1 MQDFSIDDQKYMARA
16 LNLARQ
22 GEGSTSPNP
31 MVGAVVVKNGE
42 IIGEGFHHKYGGPHA
57 EVYALQAAG
66 GAAAGADIYVN
77 LEPCSHYGKTP
88 PCAQK
93 LIDSGIKRAVIAMID
108 PNPEVAGRG
117 IKMLREAG
125 IKVEVGLLEEKA
137 QRLNESFLKYIQSDY
152 PFVYLKKAQTLDGY
166 IASSTGDSKW
176 ITNSRARLEG
186 HRLRHRVD
194 AIMVGIG
201 TVLADNPSLT
211 ARLEAKNGID
221 PLRIIL
227 DPMLDIPMDARVI
240 NQKSRADTLI
250 ICAENFPPARAVEAL
265 EKKEILAQKEKVQ
278 VMSFKT
284 GADNY
289 FRLKDLLQTLHDHK
303 ISSILVEGGAR
314 LSHTF
319 LKEKLV
325 DKFYY
330 FIAPKIYGGSDGI
343 AAFWGSGPKMM
354 ADAVELKIIEQ
365 KNLGDNLLFIAE
377 KMHDQKE
384 N

>member
-1 MQDFSIDDQKYMARA
+1 MQNFSIDDQKYMARA
-16 LNLARQ
+16 LNLARR

-31 MVGAVVVKNGE
+31 MVGAVVVKDGE
-42 IIGEGFHHKYGGPHA
+42 IIGEGYHKQYGGPHA
-57 EVYALQAAG
+57 EVFALQAAG
-66 GAAAGADIYVN
+66 EKAAGADMYVT

-93 LIDSGIKRAVIAMID
+93 VIDSGIKRAVIAMVD

-117 IKMLREAG
+117 IEMLREAG
-125 IKVEVGLLEEKA
+125 IEVEVGLFKKEAEE
-137 QRLNESFLKYIQSDY
+137 LNESFLKYIQSDY

-176 ITNSRARLEG
+176 ITNSSARLEG
-186 HRLRHRVD
+186 HKLRHRVD

-211 ARLEAKNGID
+211 ARPEEKEGID
-221 PLRIIL
+221 PLRVIL
-227 DPMLDIPMDARVI
+227 DPLLDMPLTAKII
-240 NQKSRADTLI
+240 NQKSEADTLI
-250 ICAENFPPARAVEAL
+250 ICSEEFPAERSESFFK
-265 EKKEILAQKEKVQ
+265 KKEELIQRKKVQ
-278 VMSFKT
+278 LMSLKT
-284 GADNY
+284 DADYY
-289 FRLKDLLQTLHDHK
+289 FDLKKVLKTLHQQN
-303 ISSILVEGGAR
+303 ISSVLVEGGAR

-319 LKEKLV
+319 LKEDLV

-343 AAFWGSGPKMM
+343 ASFCGSGPELMSE
-354 ADAVELKIIEQ
+354 AVELKIIEQ
-365 KNLGDNLLFIAE
+365 KKLGDNLLLIAE
-377 KMHDQKE
+377 RIR